1 MTREETLAQVL
12 QSDSLP
18 TLPAVAAKLLAIASR
33 EETTMAEI
41 ADLVSMDV
49 ALSTKILKVVNSAFY
64 SFPQSIGSIH
74 KAVSVLGTNAVRSLV
89 LSFSLLSIKAKR
101 TGEAFDYDAFWSRS
115 LAAGVAAKL
124 IMSQMKQ
131 SDPEEI
137 FIAGMLQNV
146 GEMILA
152 RAFPQ
157 QYPSLRDQAGGDEE
171 RLLALEQAAFQADHA
186 FIGAKVLHHWKLPS
200 SLVLP
205 TAYHHSL
212 DQFKGGKPELLRTA
226 RVVYLSSLLSG
237 MFYSERPDLLHKQ
250 FRAEAARLLR
260 FDGRVLDRIEN
271 SVQAEINQTARYF
284 DLNLVF
290 EHPIEELL
298 QEANQKLAQLNM
310 SYEQV
315 NRELLRAK
323 MELFRVNKEL
333 REKNAR
339 LEALANIDALT
350 EAYNHR
356 YFQNFLRDEVRR
368 IKRNGKPLAL
378 AMIDVDNF
386 KKFNDEHGHQIGDF
400 VLREV
405 CRVATTVLREHDLF
419 ARYGGEEFVCV
430 WPETDP
436 DQARELA
443 EALRLAIST
452 HTFEQGLERYGVT
465 VSLGLAGCLGDS
477 EEAAP
482 DALIGMADQALMT
495 AKKNGKNRVEI
506 YSPKTKWFKFKN

>member
-1 MTREETLAQVL
+1 M
-12 QSDSLP
+12 
-18 TLPAVAAKLLAIASR
+18 
-33 EETTMAEI
+33 
-41 ADLVSMDV
+41 
-49 ALSTKILKVVNSAFY
+49 
-64 SFPQSIGSIH
+64 
-74 KAVSVLGTNAVRSLV
+74 LGTNAVRSLV

-101 TGEAFDYDAFWSRS
+101 NGETFDYDAFWSRS

-124 IMSQMKQ
+124 IMSQIKQ

-137 FIAGMLQNV
+137 FIAGMMQNV

-152 RAFPQ
+152 RAFPA
-157 QYPSLRDQAGGDEE
+157 QYKALRDQAGENAE
-171 RLLALEQAAFQADHA
+171 RLLELERAAFEADHA
-186 FIGAKVLHHWKLPS
+186 FIGAKVLQHWGLPA

-205 TAYHHSL
+205 TAYHHDL
-212 DQFKGGKPELLRTA
+212 EQFKGGKSELLRTA
-226 RVVYLSSLLSG
+226 RVVYLSSMLSD
-237 MFYSERPDLLHKQ
+237 MFYADRPDLLHKR

-260 FDGRVLDRIEN
+260 FDGRTLDRIEN

-323 MELFRVNKEL
+323 MELYRVNKEL
-333 REKNAR
+333 RDKNAR
-339 LEALANIDALT
+339 LEALANVDALT
-350 EAYNHR
+350 EVYNHR
-356 YFQNFLRDEVRR
+356 YFQNFLRDEIRR
-368 IKRNGKPLAL
+368 INRNGKPLAL
-378 AMIDVDNF
+378 VMIDVDNF
-386 KKFNDEHGHQIGDF
+386 KKFNDDHGHQIGDF

-405 CRVATTVLREHDLF
+405 CRIARAALREEDLF

-430 WPETDP
+430 FPETTAE
-436 DQARELA
+436 QAQELA

-452 HTFEQGLERYGVT
+452 HIFEQGPERFGVT
-465 VSLGLAGCLGDS
+465 VSLGLAGFAEGTDD
-477 EEAAP
+477 ADP
-482 DALIGMADQALMT
+482 DALIGMADRALLS
-495 AKKNGKNRVEI
+495 AKKNGKNRVEV